1 MRTRGAGERK
11 SFKQGQGEI
20 GEGELSGQG
29 ELLSFSFTGDST
41 SLSPIWMSVLI
52 LCAKGGDLRERGH
65 LEKQEGDIYLHFGG
79 SLGRPRQPAGV
90 GHRLE
95 QPGAMTHF

>member
-41 SLSPIWMSVLI
+41 SLSPIWMSVLT
-52 LCAKGGDLRERGH
+52 LCAKGGRFEGQRALGETGRGH
-65 LEKQEGDIYLHFGG
+65 SFTLWGFTGEAETACRRWTQ
-79 SLGRPRQPAGV
+79 A
-90 GHRLE
+90 
-95 QPGAMTHF
+95 